1 MHRSFLVFAM
11 AFVALMAGALF
22 YAARIPIETQ
32 APDPAP
38 AAGPADVN
46 APVYPSFK
54 LPDID
59 GAERDFSEWSGKHR
73 LLNFWATW
81 CPPCIQEMP
90 ELERF
95 YQQNIS
101 SAQIWG
107 VTFEDTD
114 KAKIRQFIEQLGITY
129 PVLGYGQDP
138 LTGFGT
144 VNVLPT
150 TFVIDKQGLFF
161 HRFEGP
167 ITAQDITAVIDQS
180 N

>member
-1 MHRSFLVFAM
+1 M
-11 AFVALMAGALF
+11 AFRTIFVWLVLALLPVV
-22 YAARIPIETQ
+22 IQ
-32 APDPAP
+32 ADDS
-38 AAGPADVN
+38 AD
-46 APVYPSFK
+46 YELRDMDGK
-54 LPDID
+54 LHRVSDN
-59 GAERDFSEWSGKHR
+59 RGKW
-73 LLNFWATW
+73 LIINFWATW
-81 CPPCIQEMP
+81 CPPCIAEMP

-95 YQQNIS
+95 YQQNS
-101 SAQIWG
+101 SNAQVWG

-144 VNVLPT
+144 VTVLPT

-167 ITAQDITAVIDQS
+167 ITAQDINAVIDQS

>member
-1 MHRSFLVFAM
+1 MATFADNSADYALRDLDGKVHRVSDNRGKWLV
-11 AFVALMAGALF
+11 
-22 YAARIPIETQ
+22 I
-32 APDPAP
+32 
-38 AAGPADVN
+38 
-46 APVYPSFK
+46 
-54 LPDID
+54 
-59 GAERDFSEWSGKHR
+59 
-73 LLNFWATW
+73 NFWATW

-101 SAQIWG
+101 SAQVWG

-129 PVLGYGQDP
+129 PVMGYGQDP

-144 VNVLPT
+144 VTVLPT

-167 ITAQDITAVIDQS
+167 ITAQDITEVIGRS

>member
-1 MHRSFLVFAM
+1 MAFRTIIAWLVFALLP
-11 AFVALMAGALF
+11 VVN
-22 YAARIPIETQ
+22 Q
-32 APDPAP
+32 ASDNT
-38 AAGPADVN
+38 D
-46 APVYPSFK
+46 YE
-54 LPDID
+54 LRDMD
-59 GAERDFSEWSGKHR
+59 GKSHQVSDNRGKW
-73 LLNFWATW
+73 LIINFWATW

-95 YQQNIS
+95 YQQNSS
-101 SAQIWG
+101 SAQVWG

-114 KAKIRQFIEQLGITY
+114 KATIRQFIEQLGITY

-144 VNVLPT
+144 VTVLPT
-150 TFVIDKQGLFF
+150 TFVIDKQGLFL

-167 ITAQDITAVIDQS
+167 ITAQNIAKIIDQS

>member
-1 MHRSFLVFAM
+1 MAFRTIIVWLVFALLP
-11 AFVALMAGALF
+11 VV
-22 YAARIPIETQ
+22 IQ
-32 APDPAP
+32 AEDS
-38 AAGPADVN
+38 AD
-46 APVYPSFK
+46 YE
-54 LPDID
+54 LRDLD
-59 GAERDFSEWSGKHR
+59 GKSHRVSDNRGKW
-73 LLNFWATW
+73 LIINFWATW

-95 YQQNIS
+95 HQQNIS
-101 SAQIWG
+101 SAQVWG

-129 PVLGYGQDP
+129 PVLGYGQDA

-144 VNVLPT
+144 VTVLPT

>member
-1 MHRSFLVFAM
+1 M
-11 AFVALMAGALF
+11 AFRTIIVWFVLALV
-22 YAARIPIETQ
+22 PVVNQ
-32 APDPAP
+32 ASDNT
-38 AAGPADVN
+38 D
-46 APVYPSFK
+46 YE
-54 LPDID
+54 LRDMD
-59 GAERDFSEWSGKHR
+59 GKSHRVSDNRGKW
-73 LLNFWATW
+73 LIINFWATW

-95 YQQNIS
+95 YKQNIS
-101 SAQIWG
+101 SAQVWG

-144 VNVLPT
+144 VTVLPT

-167 ITAQDITAVIDQS
+167 ITAQDITAVIEQS

>member
-1 MHRSFLVFAM
+1 M
-11 AFVALMAGALF
+11 AFRTIIVWLVLALLPVV
-22 YAARIPIETQ
+22 IQ
-32 APDPAP
+32 ADDS
-38 AAGPADVN
+38 AD
-46 APVYPSFK
+46 YE
-54 LPDID
+54 LRDMD
-59 GAERDFSEWSGKHR
+59 GKSHRVSDYRGKW
-73 LLNFWATW
+73 LIINFWATW
-81 CPPCIQEMP
+81 CSPCIQEMP

-101 SAQIWG
+101 SAQVWG

-129 PVLGYGQDP
+129 PVLGYAQDP

-144 VNVLPT
+144 VTVLPT
-150 TFVIDKQGLFF
+150 TFVIDKKGLFF

-167 ITAQDITAVIDQS
+167 ISAQDITAVIDQS